1 MRSTST
7 SSASD
12 WRRCDARPAEL
23 PRCTTASVT
32 SRCSTSDLSAAHQ
45 FHGIQPV
52 LPVTDVVRA
61 ARYFSEVLGFELD
74 FIAGEPPSY
83 ARVKH
88 VPRDADCFAAL
99 PRRQH
104 DGPGQS
110 VALPGDRGPGDAV
123 YIRLWQCSA
132 RETRQWRGEIVIHV
146 GRDIDGLHAA
156 YKKRGVDV
164 VEAPVSQPW
173 GLREFAI
180 REPDGHLLRF
190 CGYL

>member
-1 MRSTST
+1 MAADGERG
-7 SSASD
+7 
-12 WRRCDARPAEL
+12 PLGL
-23 PRCTTASVT
+23 PRRSEAPGVGVAI
-32 SRCSTSDLSAAHQ
+32 DLGTRHR

-52 LPVTDVVRA
+52 LPVSDVTRA
-61 ARYFSEVLGFELD
+61 ARYFREVLGFELD

-88 VPRDADCFAAL
+88 VPPGDDPVDASLAVGL
-99 PRRQH
+99 P
-104 DGPGQS
+104 G
-110 VALPGDRGPGDAV
+110 VLPGDHSRGDAV
-123 YIRLWQCSA
+123 YIRLWQCNA

-156 YKKRGVDV
+156 YVKRGVEV
-164 VEAPVSQPW
+164 TEPPTSQPW

-180 REPDGHLLRF
+180 REPDGHVLRF